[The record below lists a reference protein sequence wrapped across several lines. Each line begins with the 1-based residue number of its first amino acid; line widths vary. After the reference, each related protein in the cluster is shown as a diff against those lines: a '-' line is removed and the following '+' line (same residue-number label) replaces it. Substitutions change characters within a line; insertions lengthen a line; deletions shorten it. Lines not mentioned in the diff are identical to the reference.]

1 MLTMAERELEA
12 SRRNLAEIEVRL
24 ADARRN
30 LERNEALVKQQLVS
44 QTALDTSRA
53 EANALAARLAASQA
67 QVKVS
72 ESSLA
77 MRRDRLQRSRTC
89 ARRSPAWSFPRT
101 RSRAK

>member
-1 MLTMAERELEA
+1 M
-12 SRRNLAEIEVRL
+12 RL

-30 LERNEALVKQQLVS
+30 LERNEALVKQQLIS

-72 ESSLA
+72 ESGLA
-77 MRRDRLQRSRTC
+77 MRRIDYNDLKC
-89 ARRSPAWSFPRT
+89 ARRSRAW
-101 RSRAK
+101 